1 MSGEPQK
8 PVLPRE
14 AHSEHPRTPLIA
26 HRTRDEW
33 ATRRYTLLM
42 KPDLDLVTRRAQI
55 IAEIEESIAQLDRG
69 EFVTEEQLRA
79 RFASERAARADSQ
92 AIPCPS

>member
-1 MSGEPQK
+1 MNGP
-8 PVLPRE
+8 P
-14 AHSEHPRTPLIA
+14 
-26 HRTRDEW
+26 
-33 ATRRYTLLM
+33 RRYTFAM
-42 KPDLDLVTRRAQI
+42 TPDPDLVARRAQI

-79 RFASERAARADSQ
+79 RFAASRAARANSQ

>member
-1 MSGEPQK
+1 
-8 PVLPRE
+8 
-14 AHSEHPRTPLIA
+14 
-26 HRTRDEW
+26 
-33 ATRRYTLLM
+33 M

-79 RFASERAARADSQ
+79 RLAASRAARADSQ

>member
-1 MSGEPQK
+1 M
-8 PVLPRE
+8 
-14 AHSEHPRTPLIA
+14 TP
-26 HRTRDEW
+26 DS
-33 ATRRYTLLM
+33 
-42 KPDLDLVTRRAQI
+42 DLATRRAQI

-79 RFASERAARADSQ
+79 RFASERAARAYSQ

>member
-1 MSGEPQK
+1 M
-8 PVLPRE
+8 
-14 AHSEHPRTPLIA
+14 TP
-26 HRTRDEW
+26 D
-33 ATRRYTLLM
+33 
-42 KPDLDLVTRRAQI
+42 PDLVARRAQI
-55 IAEIEESIAQLDRG
+55 IAEIQESIAQLDGG

>member
-1 MSGEPQK
+1 MSGEPQN
-8 PVLPRE
+8 PAPARD
-14 AHSEHPRTPLIA
+14 AHSENPRTPLIA